1 MFSKVKVS
9 DIANSS
15 LNLAETKFYEV
26 ALALPSLLW
35 VLQTLNLP
43 TPRVI
48 ASFILVL
55 KFALEPRLLTEILLL
70 GATLNN
76 PQTVYLTCVRW

>member
-26 ALALPSLLW
+26 ALALPSLL
-35 VLQTLNLP
+35 
-43 TPRVI
+43 
-48 ASFILVL
+48 
-55 KFALEPRLLTEILLL
+55 
-70 GATLNN
+70 
-76 PQTVYLTCVRW
+76 